1 VRMISNTRR
10 LLSNGY
16 RYFRMG
22 WAARRTTDWKKREA
36 AIATLMRVYIARSD
50 LQEVYPEAEKGDL
63 GRLINWA
70 AGVSYRQWKDS
81 AYEILKDYAGLYAAM
96 PSIPSEAAAVPWSTA
111 RDTSQ
116 AALNALPVTLEVM
129 QHRGAADISNHLM
142 TLSLLVREFGLK
154 DVVELGTRDGNS
166 TLALLEAC
174 HGTGGHVTSVDVEP
188 CLEAKR
194 RVEKAGFLESWTF
207 LQANDMELQPPQ
219 ISVPIDL
226 LLIDTSHLYEPTLA
240 ELNKYSAYLR
250 PGSWIALHDYVS
262 FPGVSRA
269 VHEFVNSRPRQRR
282 FYSFMHQNGLA
293 LVRMASELAGE

>member
-1 VRMISNTRR
+1 MRMISNTRR

-22 WAARRTTDWKKREA
+22 WAARRTTDEKKRET
-36 AIATLMRVYIARSD
+36 AIATLMQVYVARPD
-50 LQEVYPEAEKGDL
+50 LQEVYPEAENGDL

-81 AYEILKDYAGLYAAM
+81 AYEILKDYAGLYVAM

-142 TLSLLVREFGLK
+142 TLCLLVREFGLK
-154 DVVELGTRDGNS
+154 NIVELGTRDGNS
-166 TLALLEAC
+166 TLALLEA
-174 HGTGGHVTSVDVEP
+174 GRGIDAHVTSVDVEP
-188 CLEAKR
+188 CLAAKR
-194 RVEKAGFLESWTF
+194 RVQGAGLLDYWTF
-207 LQANDMELQPPQ
+207 VQADDMQLQPPQ
-219 ISVPIDL
+219 IPVTIDL
-226 LLIDTSHLYEPTLA
+226 LFVDTSHLYAPTLA

-250 PGSWIALHDYVS
+250 DGSWIALHDYVS
-262 FPGVSRA
+262 FAGVNRA
-269 VHEFVNSRPRQRR
+269 VHDFVTSNPFRVR

-293 LVRMASELAGE
+293 LLRWQQRA

>member
-1 VRMISNTRR
+1 
-10 LLSNGY
+10 
-16 RYFRMG
+16 MG
-22 WAARRTTDWKKREA
+22 WAARLRPDEKKREA
-36 AIATLMRVYIARSD
+36 AIATLMQVYVARPD
-50 LQEVYPEAEKGDL
+50 LQEVYPEAETGDL

-81 AYEILKDYAGLYAAM
+81 AYETLKDYAGLYVAM
-96 PSIPSEAAAVPWSTA
+96 PSIPSEAAAVPWSMA

-129 QHRGAADISNHLM
+129 QDRSAGDISNHLM

-174 HGTGGHVTSVDVEP
+174 RGTGGHVTSVDVEP

-194 RVEKAGFLESWTF
+194 RVEKAGFQESWTF

-219 ISVPIDL
+219 IPVPIDL

-240 ELNKYSAYLR
+240 ELKKYSSYLR
-250 PGSWIALHDYVS
+250 QGSWIALHDYVS

-293 LVRMASELAGE
+293 LVRMASGLTGE